1 MTQRVSKKNF
11 LIYQEYNKGLP
22 ADAVA
27 KLFSCTVDDV
37 YKAIVLHAVEVDRGV
52 SCKDHLL
59 SLIENGFPIETI
71 ASYYEM
77 SEAEL
82 RMYLYS
88 DSVGQAS

>member
-11 LIYQEYNKGLP
+11 LIYHEYNKGLP

-27 KLFSCTVDDV
+27 KLFSCSVDDV
-37 YKAIVLHAVEVDRGV
+37 YNAIVLHAVEVDRGI

-59 SLIENGFPIETI
+59 SLIGNGFPLERI
-71 ASYYEM
+71 ASYYEI

-82 RMYLYS
+82 RKYLYS
-88 DSVGQAS
+88 DNMSQAS